1 VSNIK
6 QVAAR
11 AGVSFTTVS
20 HVVNRTRP
28 VSDSARVRVEA
39 AIAELGYFPS
49 AVARA
54 LKTSQTRIVGVI
66 VPNITNPFFSELM
79 RGIEDVCERNNYSVF
94 LCNGDDDP
102 VRQGRSLDT
111 LLERRVDGLLLATP
125 TGPGAPLARRLS
137 AARLKT
143 VVVDRS
149 VRGLGADRVRIDH
162 PAGSRLAVEHLLA
175 LGHRRIACL
184 AGPSSFAV
192 SRARVM
198 GWRKALERVGIKPEP
213 HWLAEGN
220 FSVADGYA
228 LTRLL
233 LGRPAGGSG
242 PEITAVFASNDLL
255 AIGALRA
262 AAEQGWPVPKRISVI
277 GFDGIEMGAFT
288 YPPLTT
294 VGYSIRAIGETAATV
309 LIDRIAGRRTEACD
323 IVVAPELIVRES
335 TGRVISDIR
344 ATGLKKAERVISD
357 IRATGLKKAER
368 VISDIRATGLK
379 KAERAKG

>member
-1 VSNIK
+1 MSTIK

-79 RGIEDVCERNNYSVF
+79 RGIEDVCERSNYSVF

-102 VRQGRSLDT
+102 ARQGRSLDT

-149 VRGLGADRVRIDH
+149 VPGLGADRVRIDH

-184 AGPSSFAV
+184 AGPSSFAA

-198 GWRKALERVGIKPEP
+198 GWRRALERAGIAPQP
-213 HWLAEGN
+213 HWLLEGD
-220 FSVADGYA
+220 FRVADGYA
-228 LTRLL
+228 LTRELL
-233 LGRPAGGSG
+233 RDKSDV
-242 PEITAVFASNDLL
+242 TAIFASNDLL

-262 AAEQGWPVPKRISVI
+262 AAELGWPVPKRLSVI

-294 VGYSIRAIGETAATV
+294 VGYSIRSIGETAATV
-309 LIDRIAGRRTEACD
+309 LIDRIAGRRTEPCD
-323 IVVAPELIVRES
+323 IVVTPELIVRES
-335 TGRVISDIR
+335 TGP
-344 ATGLKKAERVISD
+344 
-357 IRATGLKKAER
+357 
-368 VISDIRATGLK
+368 
-379 KAERAKG
+379 